1 MIKIL
6 MMLAKLAVGLH
17 KINAFWY
24 KSYDVNISAQDTTKR
39 ILSRDQSLVT
49 LALLWEKLSSP

>member
-1 MIKIL
+1 

-39 ILSRDQSLVT
+39 ILSHDQSLVT
-49 LALLWEKLSSP
+49 LALLREKLSSP